1 MFFHGIYNTTNYLS
15 YKVYFNR
22 DIKEICDNKKP
33 NENNENNNE
42 FIPSKSE
49 ENNQN
54 KNHEENDSQIKLNIN
69 SIIDESMGEANL
81 DKINNKPNLN
91 FLNISET
98 NESINDNKNEFLE
111 FKNKKIDSKNE
122 PEPLDTTTENG
133 NKGEDKINF

>member
-1 MFFHGIYNTTNYLS
+1 M
-15 YKVYFNR
+15 
-22 DIKEICDNKKP
+22 DILRGDFKEICDNKKL